1 MNLKNG
7 LEVIAMNYN
16 DFKEGDRVK
25 IIISWSRVQEIN
37 KKVKEAN
44 PPKAIQTQLNE
55 YISLSGLIGKVV
67 SPKWERY
74 NGNFYK
80 VEFDDRVIRHI
91 NEKDMYHASV
101 KGVFDCCGL
110 TNLPGVELVEEQ
122 IPELEMTAYIYSL
135 LLKEAEMI

>member
-1 MNLKNG
+1 MNH
-7 LEVIAMNYN
+7 N

-67 SPKWERY
+67 SPKWERH

-80 VEFDDRVIRHI
+80 VEFADGSIRHI

-101 KGVFDCCGL
+101 KGVFDCCGS
-110 TNLPGVELVEEQ
+110 TNLSEEVELVEEQ

>member
-1 MNLKNG
+1 MNH
-7 LEVIAMNYN
+7 N

-44 PPKAIQTQLNE
+44 PPKAIQSRLNE

-80 VEFDDRVIRHI
+80 VEFDDKCVRHI
-91 NEKDMYHASV
+91 NEKDMYHASTRE
-101 KGVFDCCGL
+101 VFDYYGL
-110 TNLPGVELVEEQ
+110 TNIPKKLEWIEEEEE
-122 IPELEMTAYIYSL
+122 IPENEMTAYIYSL
-135 LLKEAEMI
+135 FLKEAEMI